1 MQISPPRNQESPQ
14 SPSVLAVLRALHPD
28 RPLRLR
34 GAPGGR
40 ITGDDDAAASWRDS
54 AGPVP
59 TEMIAAQ
66 PRIVVE
72 YDNDAALLRCQ
83 RLGHSDGAGIITLN
97 AEPIRVRLTTVTS
110 TSTSSTTASQLT
122 GHVSPLLRWRLRI
135 RRRLLRRLS
144 AHAQTTGDTSLVR
157 GNQRTPE
164 LAALFDVSAVA
175 MRVRLSQLG
184 LAAAPYTREARNQS
198 MRADC
203 ARRPGHRYERQL
215 SAHWPLGPAN
225 SKSLLDALELDR

>member
-1 MQISPPRNQESPQ
+1 M
-14 SPSVLAVLRALHPD
+14 
-28 RPLRLR
+28 
-34 GAPGGR
+34 
-40 ITGDDDAAASWRDS
+40 
-54 AGPVP
+54 
-59 TEMIAAQ
+59 
-66 PRIVVE
+66 
-72 YDNDAALLRCQ
+72 
-83 RLGHSDGAGIITLN
+83 
-97 AEPIRVRLTTVTS
+97 RLTTCHEYKHILDHGKPALQGNPSRRYYGRPAAEYVADYFGGCLLMPKRLVTRAWFGG
-110 TSTSSTTASQLT
+110 T
-122 GHVSPLLRWRLRI
+122 
-135 RRRLLRRLS
+135 
-144 AHAQTTGDTSLVR
+144 
-157 GNQRTPE
+157 QRTPE